1 MGLETRRTKAA
12 TDDDR
17 HGASPIGHII
27 NFVQY
32 KFQLSTANPCGS
44 DIMLLLQT
52 WIISVLQN
60 VEERVAEVL
69 RKLFL
74 VKK

>member
-17 HGASPIGHII
+17 HGTIPIDHII

-44 DIMLLLQT
+44 NIMLLLQT
-52 WIISVLQN
+52 WIISVLQMWSR
-60 VEERVAEVL
+60 EL
-69 RKLFL
+69 QKC
-74 VKK
+74 

>member
-17 HGASPIGHII
+17 HGTSPIDHII

-32 KFQLSTANPCGS
+32 KFQFSTANPCGS
-44 DIMLLLQT
+44 NIMYAL
-52 WIISVLQN
+52 
-60 VEERVAEVL
+60 VANMDY
-69 RKLFL
+69 
-74 VKK
+74 

>member
-17 HGASPIGHII
+17 HPIDNII

-44 DIMLLLQT
+44 NIMLLLQT
-52 WIISVLQN
+52 WVISVLQN
-60 VEERVAEVL
+60 VEEKVAEVL

-74 VKK
+74 VKKII

>member
-1 MGLETRRTKAA
+1 MGLETRRIKAA

-17 HGASPIGHII
+17 HGTSPIDHI

-32 KFQLSTANPCGS
+32 KFQFSTANPCGS
-44 DIMLLLQT
+44 NIMLLLQT

-60 VEERVAEVL
+60 VEEREL
-69 RKLFL
+69 QKC
-74 VKK
+74 

>member
-17 HGASPIGHII
+17 HGTSLIDHII

-32 KFQLSTANPCGS
+32 IFQLSIANPCGS
-44 DIMLLLQT
+44 DIMFLLQT
-52 WIISVLQN
+52 WIVSVLQN
-60 VEERVAEVL
+60 VGE
-69 RKLFL
+69 
-74 VKK
+74 

>member
-17 HGASPIGHII
+17 HGTSPIDHII
-27 NFVQY
+27 KFVQY
-32 KFQLSTANPCGS
+32 KFQLSTVNPCGS
-44 DIMLLLQT
+44 NIMLLLQT
-52 WIISVLQN
+52 WIINVLQN

-74 VKK
+74 VKN

>member
-1 MGLETRRTKAA
+1 MELETRKTKAA

-17 HGASPIGHII
+17 HGTSLIDHII

-32 KFQLSTANPCGS
+32 IFQLSIANPCGS

-74 VKK
+74 AKK